1 MDKKVSKLFTEGSKR
16 LKRSRGHA
24 SRNYTLY
31 SRSLRDSS
39 GLSQNKKTNKKQ
51 PREGKLSHGRS
62 SSGDRVTASPRARYP
77 LLVHET
83 SPRSSSGTCHLLRS
97 RHTRTAPVPFL
108 LKQRWFSV
116 RDGAGD
122 HRAGLG
128 AVAETAPVRSQ
139 HAPFR
144 GYARQLA
151 LLSNSP
157 AANRPS
163 LPLPISGPEDF
174 LLPSRGWRSPER
186 QKATIL
192 YPRRLRLFSC
202 FW

>member
-1 MDKKVSKLFTEGSKR
+1 MEEAAQVTGSQRRLVPDTLFSSTRPPHAPPAVPVTCCAAVTRAR
-16 LKRSRGHA
+16 LPSP
-24 SRNYTLY
+24 SC
-31 SRSLRDSS
+31 
-39 GLSQNKKTNKKQ
+39 
-51 PREGKLSHGRS
+51 S
-62 SSGDRVTASPRARYP
+62 SSGGSQSATARATTGR
-77 LLVHET
+77 
-83 SPRSSSGTCHLLRS
+83 G
-97 RHTRTAPVPFL
+97 
-108 LKQRWFSV
+108 W
-116 RDGAGD
+116 
-122 HRAGLG
+122 G

-144 GYARQLA
+144 CYARQLA